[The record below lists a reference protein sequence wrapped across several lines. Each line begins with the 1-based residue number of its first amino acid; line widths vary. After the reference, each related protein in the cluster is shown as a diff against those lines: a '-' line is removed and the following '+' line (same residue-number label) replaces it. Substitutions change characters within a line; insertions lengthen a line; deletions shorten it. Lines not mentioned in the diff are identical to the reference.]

1 MKKGKMFFAGAAA
14 VMTFALASCG
24 GAAVEGTWVESIPG
38 MAGEQGF
45 TLEKG
50 GRAES
55 VNMATLKYE
64 TWSRKGDCLV
74 LTGQSIGNGQTLQF
88 TDTLRI
94 VKVDSDNL
102 VVERGGTTSTFRRK

>member
-14 VMTFALASCG
+14 VMTFVLASCG
-24 GAAVEGTWVESIPG
+24 GAAVEGTWVEPIPG
-38 MAGEQGF
+38 MDGEQGF
-45 TLEKG
+45 SLEKG
-50 GRAES
+50 GHAES

-64 TWSRKGDCLV
+64 TWSCKGDCLV

>member
-1 MKKGKMFFAGAAA
+1 MFFAGAAA

-24 GAAVEGTWVESIPG
+24 GAAVEGTWVEPIPG

-55 VNMATLKYE
+55 VNMATLKY
-64 TWSRKGDCLV
+64 DCLV

>member
-1 MKKGKMFFAGAAA
+1 
-14 VMTFALASCG
+14 
-24 GAAVEGTWVESIPG
+24 
-38 MAGEQGF
+38 
-45 TLEKG
+45 
-50 GRAES
+50 
-55 VNMATLKYE
+55 MATLKYE

-74 LTGQSIGNGQTLQF
+74 LSGQSIGNGQTLQF